1 VGAFFDGGTRGVDII
16 DQQHRP
22 ALYGLRLSHVKSTA
36 NILVSLCA
44 IEAHLRCGMTL
55 SRQDFRLTRNMHTL
69 AQIPR
74 QGQGLIKLALPQ
86 AATV

>member
-1 VGAFFDGGTRGVDII
+1 
-16 DQQHRP
+16 
-22 ALYGLRLSHVKSTA
+22 
-36 NILVSLCA
+36 
-44 IEAHLRCGMTL
+44 MTL